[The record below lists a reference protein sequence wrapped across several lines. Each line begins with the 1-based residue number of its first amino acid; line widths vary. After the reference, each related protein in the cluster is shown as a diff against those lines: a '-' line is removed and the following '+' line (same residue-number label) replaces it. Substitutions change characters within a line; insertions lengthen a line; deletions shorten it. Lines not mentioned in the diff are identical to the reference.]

1 MEVHRLM
8 HNDERDPHHAGSD
21 QPPDEQPAESAEAN
35 AEANTEASA
44 ETNTEAS
51 AEENA
56 PSSPSPPDEDAGP
69 PPSDAE
75 AWVAP
80 MPADPAS
87 SGAIPAHSVPA
98 TPLGEGTRC
107 SRCGTDNRPG
117 IAFCRSC
124 GQRLIEAGSR
134 PAVERP
140 AVLEGTAACPRCG
153 THNRAGVAFCQ
164 NCGANLRPVDGEPE
178 AVVPRRAA
186 TRAVLGPVVL
196 LIGAA
201 GMVTAWL
208 LPFTFGGASL
218 WDRSF
223 GAPGGYGAAFWTGY
237 SASGSLVEN
246 AYFGLAAP
254 VPILLA
260 LLVLLAGAG
269 VMRAAPGSIQR
280 TGLIVTLLW
289 AIGLA
294 AMFVVVELLGGPGGD
309 LVAIL
314 RALSPAGII
323 FLLAG
328 LIVMIGSA
336 TRLWRG

>member
-1 MEVHRLM
+1 MYD
-8 HNDERDPHHAGSD
+8 DERDPRDGGSD
-21 QPPDEQPAESAEAN
+21 QPPDEQAEESAKEGAEESAEQA
-35 AEANTEASA
+35 
-44 ETNTEAS
+44 
-51 AEENA
+51 A
-56 PSSPSPPDEDAGP
+56 PPPPRPPGEVAGP

-80 MPADPAS
+80 TPADPGA

-107 SRCGTDNRPG
+107 SRCGTENRPG
-117 IAFCRSC
+117 IAFCSSC
-124 GQRLIEAGSR
+124 GQRLIEAGGP

-140 AVLEGTAACPRCG
+140 AVLDGTAACPRCG

-164 NCGANLRPVDGEPE
+164 NCGANLRPAEGEPE
-178 AVVPRRAA
+178 TPAPRRAA
-186 TRAVLGPVVL
+186 SRAVLGPVVL

-201 GMVTAWL
+201 GMLTAWL
-208 LPFTFGGASL
+208 LPFAFGGASL

-223 GAPGGYGAAFWTGY
+223 GDPGGYGAAFWTGY
-237 SASGSLVEN
+237 PAGGSLVES

-269 VMRAAPGSIQR
+269 VLRAAPGRIQR
-280 TGLIVTLLW
+280 AGLIVTLLW
-289 AIGLA
+289 ALGLA

-309 LVAIL
+309 LVDIL

-323 FLLAG
+323 LLLAG
-328 LIVMIGSA
+328 LIVVIGSA